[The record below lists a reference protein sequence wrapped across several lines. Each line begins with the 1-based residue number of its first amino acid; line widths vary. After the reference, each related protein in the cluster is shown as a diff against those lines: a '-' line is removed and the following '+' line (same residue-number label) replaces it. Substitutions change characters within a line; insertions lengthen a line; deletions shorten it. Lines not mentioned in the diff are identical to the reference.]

1 MAVAYPV
8 GRLIWSQTA
17 NLAGSATTH
26 SGPIDI
32 HDVADLW
39 LAVAV
44 AGAVTGTTPTLTAQL
59 DLYDN
64 AASPNLFPAALTLSA
79 VTASQLTASGSV
91 GLHLPSAG
99 GLVLPMACQV
109 TWVLGGTAPSFQ
121 GVTIS
126 LFGR

>member
-8 GRLIWSQTA
+8 GRLIWSQSA
-17 NLAGSATTH
+17 ALSGAGTTH

-44 AGAVTGTTPTLTAQL
+44 AGTVAGTTPTLTAQL

-64 AASPNLFPAALTLSA
+64 AATPNLFPAVLTLTA

-91 GLHLPSAG
+91 GLHVPSTG
-99 GLVLPMACQV
+99 GIVLPMACQV
-109 TWVLGGTAPSFQ
+109 TWVLGGTTPSFP
-121 GVTIS
+121 GATIS

>member
-1 MAVAYPV
+1 MAVSYPL
-8 GRLIWSQTA
+8 GRLVWSKTA
-17 NLAGSATTH
+17 DLSVAGTYH
-26 SGPIDI
+26 SGAIDI

-64 AASPNLFPAALTLSA
+64 AATPNLFPAALTLTA
-79 VTASQLTASGSV
+79 ATASQLTASGSI
-91 GLHLPSAG
+91 GLHLPSAAG
-99 GLVLPMACQV
+99 FVLPMKCQV
-109 TWVLGGTAPSFQ
+109 TWVLGGTNPVFPAA
-121 GVTIS
+121 TLS

>member
-1 MAVAYPV
+1 MAVSYPV

-17 NLAGSATTH
+17 SLSGAGTTH

-44 AGAVTGTTPTLTAQL
+44 AGSVTGTTPTLTVQL

-64 AASPNLFPAALTLSA
+64 AATPNLFPAALTL
-79 VTASQLTASGSV
+79 TALTAAQLTASGSI
-91 GLHLPSAG
+91 GLHMPSPG
-99 GLVLPMACQV
+99 GIVLPMACQV
-109 TWVLGGTAPSFQ
+109 TWVLGGTSPAFP
-121 GVTIS
+121 GATIS

>member
-8 GRLIWSQTA
+8 GRLLWSFPGS
-17 NLAGSATTH
+17 LSGAGTTH

-32 HDVADLW
+32 HDVANLW

-44 AGAVTGTTPTLTAQL
+44 TGSVAGTTPTLTVQL

-64 AASPNLFPAALTLSA
+64 APTPNLFPAFVALTALTGAGSA
-79 VTASQLTASGSV
+79 SASV
-91 GLHLPSAG
+91 GLYANG
-99 GLVLPMACQV
+99 ANQVVLPMACQV
-109 TWVLGGTAPSFQ
+109 TYMLGGTTPVFNGA
-121 GVTIS
+121 TIS